1 MISTLAT
8 ANVASHLSAAC
19 VTSLVLLLAAH
30 ELAEPSDS
38 PTAKAFKRYLLA
50 FSIPLL
56 VVFASIVAMAITN
69 VIAV

>member
-1 MISTLAT
+1 MISTLVT
-8 ANVASHLSAAC
+8 ANAASHLSATC
-19 VTSLVLLLAAH
+19 VISLVLLLAAH
-30 ELAEPSDS
+30 ELAEPIDS
-38 PTAKAFKRYLLA
+38 STANAFKRNLLA